1 MEMENDVQGQQI
13 LQDIQIQGW
22 NKPEPGDVQ
31 MLQMV
36 YNRYAV

>member
-1 MEMENDVQGQQI
+1 MSNDDQGKQI

-22 NKPEPGDVQ
+22 NKPEEGEIN

-36 YNRYAV
+36 YDRYRS